1 MNQIDLKDRVV
12 VVTGGARG
20 IGYAVA
26 VMWLVCS
33 IVAMVKAWHGESY
46 RYPFTL
52 RLLG

>member
-1 MNQIDLKDRVV
+1 MPTFHGRRPSPRVTL
-12 VVTGGARG
+12 VTALLAA
-20 IGYAVA
+20 AVA

-33 IVAMVKAWHGESY
+33 VVAMVKAWHGESY